1 MGWCCA
7 RYYLYSGDH
16 PACIYSSPE
25 NWWMMTEE
33 DRGEKLKGMPRM
45 PWRIF
50 EGRQVP
56 GPDTPEDADDEP
68 EPNND

>member
-1 MGWCCA
+1 
-7 RYYLYSGDH
+7 
-16 PACIYSSPE
+16 
-25 NWWMMTEE
+25 MMTEE